1 MRVALYARYSSD
13 NQRDASIEDQFRI
26 CKERAARENWTI
38 VASYKDAGISGA
50 SVILRP
56 GIQSLLEDAQSHAF
70 DVVLAEALDRIS
82 RDQADVATL
91 FKQLRFA
98 GVSIVTLAEGEI
110 TELHVGLKGTMNALF
125 LKDLAAKTHR
135 GLRGRVEGGKSGGG
149 LCYGYRVIKQLDE
162 RGDRVRGDREIDP
175 AQAEVI
181 RRIFRDFASG
191 ISPRAIAIKLN
202 AEGVAGPETKLW
214 NDTTIRGHLKRGTG
228 IINNEL
234 YLGRLVWNK
243 LHYVKDPSTGKRIS
257 RLNPESEWIVTE
269 VPALRIVEDKLWQ
282 AVKMKQKDIAEKY
295 VKVTAAIREH
305 HSNKRI
311 NNARRPKSL
320 FSGLVFCGF
329 CDGPYTLRGAD
340 RFVCSAHVSNGSCS
354 NGRTLARSE
363 LERRVLDGLKE
374 RLLAPDVVAEAMRAY
389 AEELNRLNRER
400 RASGDAWRTELAKV
414 EKQIQGIVEAV
425 KEGLFQRP
433 MIAAMDALEARKAEL
448 SALLADAPADTPDM
462 LPSASQLYA
471 KKVAHLTEA
480 LNRPED
486 RAEAAQALRALIER
500 IVLRPGAK
508 RGQIDATLYGEL
520 GTVLSWTAARNQ
532 EKGAQTKAP
541 AASEATGV
549 SVSVVAGTR
558 SHRYPHS
565 RSWPSEWPVPLRP
578 ERIQHVL
585 SW

>member
-50 SVILRP
+50 SMILRP
-56 GIQSLLEDAQSHAF
+56 GIQALLEDAQSRAF
-70 DVVLAEALDRIS
+70 DMVLAEALDRIS

-98 GVSIVTLAEGEI
+98 GVPIVTLAEGEI

-149 LCYGYRVIKQLDE
+149 LCYGYRVIKKLDE
-162 RGDRVRGDREIDP
+162 RGDRIRGDREIDP
-175 AQAEVI
+175 AQADVI

-191 ISPRAIAIKLN
+191 ISPRAIAMRLN

-234 YLGRLVWNK
+234 YLGRLVWNR

-269 VPALRIVEDKLWQ
+269 VPALRIVDDELWQ
-282 AVKMKQKDIAEKY
+282 AVKAKQKEIAEKY
-295 VKVTAAIREH
+295 VNVTAAIREH
-305 HSNKRI
+305 HSNNRI
-311 NNARRPKSL
+311 NSARRPKSL
-320 FSGLVFCGF
+320 FSGLVFCGC

-354 NGRTLARSE
+354 NGRTLARSA
-363 LERRVLDGLKE
+363 LERRVLDGLKD
-374 RLLAPDVVAEAMRAY
+374 RLLAPDVVAQAMRAY
-389 AEELNRLNRER
+389 AEEMNRLNRER
-400 RASGDAWRTELAKV
+400 RASGDAWRAELAKV

-425 KEGLFQRP
+425 KEGLFQRS

-448 SALLADAPADTPDM
+448 TAQLADAPADTPDM
-462 LPSASQLYA
+462 LPSAAQLYA

-486 RAEAAQALRALIER
+486 RAEAARALRGLIER

-520 GTVLSWTAARNQ
+520 GTVLSWTAARNAD
-532 EKGAQTKAP
+532 KGAQTKTP
-541 AASEATGV
+541 AALEATGV
-549 SVSVVAGTR
+549 SVSVVAGIGFEPMTFR
-558 SHRYPHS
+558 
-565 RSWPSEWPVPLRP
+565 L
-578 ERIQHVL
+578 
-585 SW
+585 